1 MLIYSALFILGF
13 IMAGRIPQHFIDELL
28 ARIDIVDII
37 DAYVPLKKAGRNH
50 QACCPFHDEKTPSF
64 TVSQPKQFYHCF
76 GCGANG
82 TAISF
87 LMEYLHMGF
96 IEAIE
101 DPASRAGLE
110 IPRDTVQTSNTNN
123 QSSELYELMEIV
135 TGYYSKQLRNHPQAE
150 TVITYLKN
158 RGISGEI
165 AAEYELGF
173 APPGWDNLLSELGG
187 SDESQKRLLK
197 IGAIIENDRGGYYD
211 RFRDRLTFPI
221 RDQRGRAIGMG
232 GRVLGDDKPKYLNS
246 PETPIF
252 HKGRELYGLFQA
264 RKTLKEVDSLFVV
277 EGYMDV
283 IALAQFGIRNAVA
296 SLGTAATPEHME
308 KMFRI
313 TNKIVFCFDGDEAGN
328 KAAWRGLENSLPL
341 LKDDKQVYFMF
352 LPTGED
358 PDTFVQNK
366 GKEAFLDANLQTPLS
381 EYLFDYLGKG
391 MNLDSLE
398 DQASMAK
405 ITLPYIGKLSTAPAL
420 TSGLLRK
427 LSGITRIPAEELT
440 QQLREYKTTGSTNIP
455 LRRIRNTTG
464 NNDSQQS
471 QLTEAI
477 KLLLRKPELAL
488 VDSLNERLSEIEVRG
503 IEFLIEIVNYIQS
516 NPKTTLAGI
525 TENYRDREKV
535 RNRLIE
541 LAPTESKYGDADF
554 SDESIRDSFFDSITR
569 LKEITID
576 AKLREFGNIS
586 NMDELTEDKKQEWRL
601 LLKAKKELKLE
612 KT

>member
-1 MLIYSALFILGF
+1 
-13 IMAGRIPQHFIDELL
+13 MAGRIPQHFIDELL
-28 ARIDIVDII
+28 ARIDIVDIV

-64 TVSQPKQFYHCF
+64 TVSQQKQFYHCF

-87 LMEYLHMGF
+87 LMEYLHMDF

-101 DPASRAGLE
+101 DLASRAGVE
-110 IPRDTVQTSNTNN
+110 IPRDAIQSSAANN

-135 TGYYSKQLRNHPQAE
+135 TGYYSKQLRNHSQANS
-150 TVITYLKN
+150 VINYLKS

-173 APPGWDNLLSELGG
+173 APPGWDNLMTELGG
-187 SDESQKRLLK
+187 SDGAQKRLLK

-252 HKGRELYGLFQA
+252 HKGRELYGLYQA

-308 KMFRI
+308 KMFRV
-313 TNKIVFCFDGDEAGN
+313 TSKIVFCFDGDEAGN

-352 LPTGED
+352 LPEGED
-358 PDTFVQNK
+358 PDTFVRNK
-366 GKEAFLDANLQTPLS
+366 GKEAFLDTNLQTPLS
-381 EYLFDYLGKG
+381 EYLFSYLSKDKD
-391 MNLDSLE
+391 LKSLE
-398 DQASMAK
+398 SQASMAK
-405 ITLPYIGKLSTAPAL
+405 ITLPFIGKLSSAPAL
-420 TSGLLRK
+420 SSVLVRK
-427 LSGITRIPAEELT
+427 LSDITKIPPEELT
-440 QQLREYKTTGSTNIP
+440 VQLREYKQTGSIKTP
-455 LRRIRNTTG
+455 LHSSGSTFKKDDG
-464 NNDSQQS
+464 QQS

-488 VDSLNERLSEIEVRG
+488 DDSLNQKLAEIEVRG
-503 IEFLIEIVNYIQS
+503 IEFLIEIVKYIQS
-516 NPKTTLAGI
+516 NPSTTIAGI
-525 TENYRDREKV
+525 TENYRDREKI

-541 LAPTESKYGDADF
+541 LAPSESQYGDADF
-554 SDESIRDSFFDSITR
+554 SDESIRDSFLDSMNR

-576 AKLREFGNIS
+576 SRLREFGNLS
-586 NMDELTEDKKQEWRL
+586 NMDELTEEKKREWRL
-601 LLKAKKELKLE
+601 LLEAKKQLKMA
-612 KT
+612 KS

>member
-1 MLIYSALFILGF
+1 
-13 IMAGRIPQHFIDELL
+13 MAGRIPQHFIDELL
-28 ARIDIVDII
+28 ARIDIVDIV

-87 LMEYLHMGF
+87 LMEYLHMDF

-101 DPASRAGLE
+101 DLASRAGVE
-110 IPRDTVQTSNTNN
+110 IPRDAIQASNINN
-123 QSSELYELMEIV
+123 QSSELYELMEIA
-135 TGYYSKQLRNHPQAE
+135 TAYYSKQLRNHPKADS
-150 TVITYLKN
+150 VISYLKG

-173 APPGWDNLLSELGG
+173 APPGWDNLMTELGG
-187 SDESQKRLLK
+187 SDEALKRLLK

-221 RDQRGRAIGMG
+221 RDQRGRTIGMG

-252 HKGRELYGLFQA
+252 HKGRELYGLYQA
-264 RKTLKEVDSLFVV
+264 RKALKGVDSLFVV

-352 LPTGED
+352 LPAGED
-358 PDTFVQNK
+358 PDTFVRNK
-366 GKEAFLDANLQTPLS
+366 GKEAFLDTNLQTPLS
-381 EYLFDYLGKG
+381 EYLFNYLGKE
-391 MNLDSLE
+391 MNLESLE

-405 ITLPYIGKLSTAPAL
+405 VTLPFIGKLSSAPAL
-420 TSGLLRK
+420 SSGLLRK
-427 LSGITRIPAEELT
+427 LSGITKIPPEELT
-440 QQLREYKTTGSTNIP
+440 VQLREYKQTGSINTP
-455 LRRIRNTTG
+455 LHSSG
-464 NNDSQQS
+464 NNIKKDDGQQS
-471 QLTEAI
+471 LLTEAI

-488 VDSLNERLSEIEVRG
+488 DDSLNQKLLEIEVRG
-503 IEFLIEIVNYIQS
+503 IEFLIEIVKYIQS
-516 NPKTTLAGI
+516 NPSTTIAGI

-535 RNRLIE
+535 RKRLIE
-541 LAPTESKYGDADF
+541 LAPSESQYGDADF
-554 SDESIRDSFFDSITR
+554 SDESIRDSFLDSMNR
-569 LKEITID
+569 LKGITIHS
-576 AKLREFGNIS
+576 KLREFGNIS
-586 NMDELTEDKKQEWRL
+586 NMDELTEEKKREWRL
-601 LLKAKKELKLE
+601 LLEAEKELKTT
-612 KT
+612 KS